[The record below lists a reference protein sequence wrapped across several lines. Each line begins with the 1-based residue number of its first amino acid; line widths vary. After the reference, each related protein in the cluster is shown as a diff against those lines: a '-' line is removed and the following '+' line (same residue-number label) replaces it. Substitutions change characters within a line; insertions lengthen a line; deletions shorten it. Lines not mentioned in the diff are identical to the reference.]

1 LVYEVTFEK
10 QAQTID
16 GWLQT
21 METLR
26 KLV

>member
-1 LVYEVTFEK
+1 LVYDVTFEK

-21 METLR
+21 MEMLR